1 MFNIIARRT
10 LLEYCEKLRDASS
23 ALQLWYHKIQKLDI
37 HNFNELKSE
46 FPTAS
51 IISDERVVFNICGNR
66 YRLVVR
72 VSFEF
77 RAIQIKWFGKH
88 SEYNRINVATIKFKK
103 NEI

>member
-10 LLEYCEKLRDASS
+10 LLEYCEKHRDASS
-23 ALQLWYHKIQKLDI
+23 ALQFWYHKIQKLDI

-51 IISDERVVFNICGNR
+51 IISDDRVVFNICGNR

-88 SEYNRINVATIKFKK
+88 AEYNRINVATIKFKK